1 MGQISIKDRLEPF
14 FNRLP
19 AVKGPVGHVH
29 LKNKLLW
36 TVGILVLYLALS
48 NVPLFGLNPESR
60 DLFEMYRTIMAGES
74 GSLILL
80 GIGPIVTASIIL
92 QLFVGADIIK
102 LNLSDPKDQ
111 AIFQGMQKTLVLVMI
126 VLTTLPQIMAGYLL
140 PDLELAGRLGISP
153 AVLTMIIFIQVCIGG
168 VLILFMDETVSKWG
182 IGSGVGLFIVAGV
195 SSALIRGV
203 FHWASDPFAIH
214 PFTGAMLPVGL
225 IPRWYEIFTTMGF
238 EWVLTG
244 NGLIFLMIGGGLL
257 ALIGTILIFAI
268 VVYAESTRIE
278 IPLAHSGVRG
288 ARGRFPVKLIYAS
301 VLPIILV
308 MALTANIQ
316 MVGMLLWSSN
326 LSILGHNPLIG
337 AYDGNTA
344 ISGIMYYL
352 APIHSP
358 TELIPGV
365 AMHLPLQIALK
376 IIVYLTI
383 MIFGSIVFAIFWID
397 TTGMGPRNVAE
408 QIQRSGMQI
417 PGFRQ
422 NIASIEK
429 VMNRY
434 IPKVTIIGGAFIG
447 ALAALASFTGTVG
460 QAGGTGLLLTVSIV
474 YGMYE
479 QLASEQIME
488 MHPMLRG
495 FFGEE

>member
-1 MGQISIKDRLEPF
+1 MGEIGIKDRLEPF

-19 AVKGPVGHVH
+19 AVKRPVGHVH

-36 TVGILVLYLALS
+36 TLGILILYLALS
-48 NVPLFGLNPESR
+48 NVPLFGLHPDSR

-102 LNLSDPKDQ
+102 LDLSDPRDQ
-111 AIFQGMQKTLVLVMI
+111 AIFQGMQKTLVFVMI
-126 VLTTLPQIMAGYLL
+126 ALTTLPQIMAGYLM
-140 PDLELAGRLGISP
+140 PDLELASRLGVSP
-153 AVLTMIIFIQVCIGG
+153 TVITTMIFIQVCIGG
-168 VLILFMDETVSKWG
+168 ILILFMDETVSKWG

-195 SSALIRGV
+195 AGALIRGV
-203 FHWASDPFAIH
+203 FHWAPDPFVIH
-214 PFTGAMLPVGL
+214 PFTGGMLPVGL

-244 NGLIFLMIGGGLL
+244 NGLIFLMMGGGLL
-257 ALIGTILIFAI
+257 ALIGTISIFAI

-278 IPLAHSGVRG
+278 IPLAHSAVRG
-288 ARGRFPVKLIYAS
+288 ARGKFPVKLIYAS
-301 VLPIILV
+301 VLPIILI
-308 MALTANIQ
+308 MALVANIQ
-316 MVGMLLWSSN
+316 MVGMLLWNSD
-326 LSILGHNPLIG
+326 LSIVGHNPLIG

-344 ISGIMYYL
+344 TFGIMYYISS
-352 APIHSP
+352 IHSP
-358 TELIPGV
+358 TELIPSV
-365 AMHLPLQIALK
+365 AMHSPWQIALR
-376 IIVYLTI
+376 IVVYLII
-383 MIFGSIVFAIFWID
+383 MILGSIVFALFWID
-397 TTGMGPRNVAE
+397 TAGMDPRSVAE

-422 NIASIEK
+422 NTASIER

-479 QLASEQIME
+479 QLASEQLME

-495 FFGEE
+495 FFGEK

>member
-1 MGQISIKDRLEPF
+1 MGEISIKDRLEPF

-36 TVGILVLYLALS
+36 TAVILVLYLALA

-102 LNLSDPKDQ
+102 LELSDPKDQ
-111 AIFQGMQKTLVLVMI
+111 AIFQGMQKTLVFVMI
-126 VLTTLPQIMAGYLL
+126 VLTTIPQITAGYLL
-140 PDLELAGRLGISP
+140 PDLELAGRLGMSP
-153 AVLTMIIFIQVCIGG
+153 TVLTAIIFIQVCIGG
-168 VLILFMDETVSKWG
+168 VLILFMDETISKWG

-195 SSALIRGV
+195 SGALIRGI

-214 PFTGAMLPVGL
+214 PFTGKMLPVGL
-225 IPRWYEIFTTMGF
+225 IPRWYEIFTTMSF
-238 EWVLTG
+238 DWILTG
-244 NGLIFLMIGGGLL
+244 NGLLFLLIGGGLL
-257 ALIGTILIFAI
+257 ALVGTILIFAI

-278 IPLAHSGVRG
+278 IPLAHSAVRG

-326 LSILGHNPLIG
+326 LPIVGHNPLVG
-337 AYDGNTA
+337 VYEGNNA

-352 APIHSP
+352 APIRSP
-358 TELIPGV
+358 TELIPSV
-365 AMHLPLQIALK
+365 AMHLPSQIALR

-383 MIFGSIVFAIFWID
+383 MIVGSIVFAIFWID
-397 TTGMGPRNVAE
+397 TTGMGPRDVAE

-422 NIASIEK
+422 NIASIER
-429 VMNRY
+429 VMKRY

-495 FFGEE
+495 FLGEE

>member
-1 MGQISIKDRLEPF
+1 MGEIGIKDRLEPF

-19 AVKGPVGHVH
+19 AVKGPVGHIH
-29 LKNKLLW
+29 LKSKLLW
-36 TVGILVLYLALS
+36 TLGILMLYLALA
-48 NVPLFGLNPESR
+48 NVPLFGLHPESR

-74 GSLILL
+74 GSLLLL

-111 AIFQGMQKTLVLVMI
+111 AIFQGMQKTLVFVMI

-140 PDLELAGRLGISP
+140 PDLELASMLGVSP
-153 AVLTMIIFIQVCIGG
+153 AVLTTIIFIQVCIGG

-195 SSALIRGV
+195 SGALIRGI
-203 FHWASDPFAIH
+203 FHWAPDPFAIH
-214 PFTGAMLPVGL
+214 PFTGQMLPVGL
-225 IPRWYEIFTTMGF
+225 ILRWYEIFTTMGF
-238 EWVLTG
+238 DWVLTG
-244 NGLIFLMIGGGLL
+244 SGLIFLLMGGGLL

-278 IPLAHSGVRG
+278 IPLAHSAVRG

-301 VLPIILV
+301 VLPIILI
-308 MALTANIQ
+308 MALVANIQ
-316 MVGMLLWSSN
+316 MAGMLLWSSN
-326 LSILGHNPLIG
+326 LPIVGHNPLIG
-337 AYDGNTA
+337 VYEGNTA
-344 ISGIMYYL
+344 VSGIMYYL
-352 APIHSP
+352 APINGP
-358 TELIPGV
+358 TELMPSI
-365 AMHLPLQIALK
+365 AMHLPGQIALR

-383 MIFGSIVFAIFWID
+383 MILGSIVFAIFWID
-397 TTGMGPRNVAE
+397 TTGMGPRKVAE

-422 NIASIEK
+422 NIASIER
-429 VMNRY
+429 VMKRY

-495 FFGEE
+495 FLGEE